1 MNIFSKFDKYRLRH
15 PILTSPARQGQY
27 LVRRDWKHGIEL
39 SYECSEMNA
48 MSQIGVPPAYRTI
61 FISDTHLGTR
71 GCRSD
76 FLADFL
82 KKSSCHNLFLVG
94 DIIDGWRLRKSWYWD
109 ESHDDVLKQIVKYA
123 RAGTE
128 VTYIPGNHD
137 EMFRNW
143 LPIGLEICGIR
154 MRRESEHTTADGK
167 RLLIMHGDEFD
178 SVVRYAKFLALLG
191 DWAYTTAL
199 VVNRW
204 FNAIRRRLGY
214 PYWSLSAWLKRQVKE
229 AVKAIDRFEVAL
241 ASEARR
247 RGFDGVVCGHIHH
260 AEMREVQGVLYLND
274 GDWVESCTALVE
286 HHDGRLELIDWAAV
300 NRLSFFTPRQTE
312 VPATA

>member
-1 MNIFSKFDKYRLRH
+1 
-15 PILTSPARQGQY
+15 
-27 LVRRDWKHGIEL
+27 
-39 SYECSEMNA
+39 MNA
-48 MSQIGVPPAYRTI
+48 MSHIGVPPAYRTI

-71 GCRSD
+71 GCRSE

-109 ESHDDVLKQIVKYA
+109 EHHDEVLKQIVRHA

-143 LPIGLEICGIR
+143 LPIGLEICGIK

-167 RLLIMHGDEFD
+167 RLLVMHGDEFD

-229 AVKAIDRFEVAL
+229 AVKAIDRFESRIGLGSAPPRLRWRGLRSHPPRRDARSAGRPV
-241 ASEARR
+241 SERWRLGGKLHSAGGTSRR
-247 RGFDGVVCGHIHH
+247 TAGTDRLGGAEPAVVL
-260 AEMREVQGVLYLND
+260 R
-274 GDWVESCTALVE
+274 
-286 HHDGRLELIDWAAV
+286 AAPDAGSG
-300 NRLSFFTPRQTE
+300 NCLTPFPSRT
-312 VPATA
+312 

>member
-1 MNIFSKFDKYRLRH
+1 MTFVLLSQNALKISRV
-15 PILTSPARQGQY
+15 IETSLPRRGEAGMCSAGHERPA
-27 LVRRDWKHGIEL
+27 
-39 SYECSEMNA
+39 MNA
-48 MSQIGVPPAYRTI
+48 VSNLGVRPAYRTI

-82 KKSSCHNLFLVG
+82 SRSSCHNLFLVG

-109 ESHDDVLKQIVKYA
+109 ASHDDVLRQIVRHA
-123 RAGTE
+123 RSGTQ

-143 LPIGLEICGIR
+143 LPIGLEICGIK

-167 RLLIMHGDEFD
+167 RLLVMHGDEFD
-178 SVVRYAKFLALLG
+178 SVVRYARFLALLG

-229 AVKAIDRFEVAL
+229 AVKAIDRFESAL

-260 AEMREVQGVLYLND
+260 AEMRDVQGVLYLND

-286 HHDGRLELIDWAAV
+286 HHDGQLELIDWAAM
-300 NRLSFFTPRQTE
+300 NRLSFFEPRQVQVAE
-312 VPATA
+312 TA